1 MLVEGQAGAR
11 PGSVVRESGH
21 GSTFSLL
28 SLHQAQEAQLRTPLA
43 FTVYLGSPEGGAGPK
58 AGVPTQVL
66 ASG

>member
-21 GSTFSLL
+21 GSRFSLL
-28 SLHQAQEAQLRTPLA
+28 SLHQAQKAQLRTPLA
-43 FTVYLGSPEGGAGPK
+43 FTVELGSPEEGVSPEAE
-58 AGVPTQVL
+58 VPTQVL